1 MSRVSE
7 VLENLFKVTNLARDP
22 ALVFAMDNDLWV
34 QVRYLL
40 SLEEFQL
47 AKAKYEEVVE
57 AALDLGFEYKAS
69 EGAIRKKF
77 SVPRTQVVIGGFS
90 HIDEIKLALDKF
102 DYINL
107 EAIEDKDEFKL
118 SCYCEEHAMEIA
130 LYLIN
135 SGKVAVIESVDT
147 YLTLY
152 KNVMNY
158 MSNFKLIPFF
168 YEPIKRIYSIEE
180 VKSAYLAHSLSIL
193 SDLSKKKVNILTT
206 KPKKLII
213 FD

>member
-1 MSRVSE
+1 MSIVRQ
-7 VLENLFKVTNLARDP
+7 VLENVFKVTNLAKDP

-34 QVRYLL
+34 PVRYLL

-47 AKAKYEEVVE
+47 AKAKYEELIE
-57 AALDLGFEYKAS
+57 AALDLGFEYKAA
-69 EGAIRKKF
+69 EGVIRKKF

-90 HIDEIKLALDKF
+90 NIEELKLALEKF

-107 EAIEDKDEFKL
+107 EAIEDKNEFKL

-130 LYLIN
+130 LFLMK

-152 KNVMNY
+152 KHVMNY

-168 YEPIKRIYSIEE
+168 YEPVKKIYSIEE
-180 VKSAYLAHSLSIL
+180 VKTAYLAHSLSIAT
-193 SDLSKKKVNILTT
+193 DLGNKKINVLTS